1 MTDKTTIKFAGH
13 PDLTLKVRMKPLDFE
28 VASEG
33 AFALAIGDVRM
44 HFDEIPLHLS
54 VPFLRRRVLT
64 GSVGPFGVHI
74 KPFEAKISALGL
86 ETRGVFGRDGAEF
99 DLHGTGACKAEVE
112 VSGKLPEQ
120 FVKESVTVVVEE

>member
-1 MTDKTTIKFAGH
+1 MTDKTRIKFAGH

-44 HFDEIPLHLS
+44 HFDEIPLHLR

-86 ETRGVFGRDGAEF
+86 KTRGVFGRDGAEF
-99 DLHGTGACKAEVE
+99 DFHGTGACKAEVE

-120 FVKESVTVVVEE
+120 FVKEAVTVVVEE